1 MMNIVALINISFFQ
15 AALRMATPIA
25 FASLGGMYNERAG
38 VVNIGLEGIMLN
50 SAFFAVYATYL
61 TGSSFMGIIAG
72 VASGLVL
79 GTIFQPIQFDHSPQ
93 HQQHQ
98 EFHKYECQS

>member
-1 MMNIVALINISFFQ
+1 
-15 AALRMATPIA
+15 
-25 FASLGGMYNERAG
+25 
-38 VVNIGLEGIMLN
+38 MLN

-79 GTIFQPIQFDHSPQ
+79 GTILAVLTVKYHGNQIVVGPALMFSDLVLAPICVRKFGDQGVHR
-93 HQQHQ
+93 
-98 EFHKYECQS
+98 KRLLV

>member
-38 VVNIGLEGIMLN
+38 VVNIGLRELCSI
-50 SAFFAVYATYL
+50 
-61 TGSSFMGIIAG
+61 
-72 VASGLVL
+72 
-79 GTIFQPIQFDHSPQ
+79 QPFSQYTPPI
-93 HQQHQ
+93 
-98 EFHKYECQS
+98 

>member
-1 MMNIVALINISFFQ
+1 
-15 AALRMATPIA
+15 MATPIA

-79 GTIFQPIQFDHSPQ
+79 GTILAVLTV
-93 HQQHQ
+93 
-98 EFHKYECQS
+98 KYHGNQIVVGTGFNVFGLSFSAYMCQKIWGRCV